1 MSLSETALESTM
13 AAAIDRPRQAASL
26 LLKDLVQ
33 AWRRRRREAGGR
45 LSSSLHLRWPRCAFG
60 VCLWRGPGA
69 AIYARP
75 TRRGQGEIERKAT
88 LTWGKRQ
95 EKCPSAGLLR
105 SSICVCVRTRRN
117 GEETEGNPVR
127 RFSPQTFPFPATT
140 PTWVVTRK
148 TVDAEE
154 RRAPRAGEVSLF
166 SPRVLLLI

>member
-60 VCLWRGPGA
+60 VCLWRGPGGRYLCA
-69 AIYARP
+69 PDAARP
-75 TRRGQGEIERKAT
+75 RGIKRKAI

-95 EKCPSAGLLR
+95 DKCPSAGLLR

-140 PTWVVTRK
+140 STWVVRQLMQ
-148 TVDAEE
+148 
-154 RRAPRAGEVSLF
+154 RRGGHQGQARWVCSHRDLF
-166 SPRVLLLI
+166 SFFI